1 MLTIILMATKTLTL
15 VLSLALSTL
24 VATAADKGDKKV
36 DLSKI
41 DISKLPAP
49 AAKTG
54 VTYAADIRPIFE
66 KSCFKCHGPEKQ
78 KGKLRLDSLPAVLK
92 GGEDGQILTP
102 GKSAESLMVIAVARL
117 GDEDDAMPP
126 ADKGE
131 PLTKE
136 QVALI
141 RAWIDQGAK

>member
-1 MLTIILMATKTLTL
+1 MAPRILTLT
-15 VLSLALSTL
+15 VAFALSML
-24 VATAADKGDKKV
+24 AAAAADKGEKKV

-41 DISKLPAP
+41 DLSKLPPP

-54 VTYAADIRPIFE
+54 VTYDGDVKAIFE

-92 GGEDGQILTP
+92 GGEDGKILVP

-126 ADKGE
+126 ADKGD